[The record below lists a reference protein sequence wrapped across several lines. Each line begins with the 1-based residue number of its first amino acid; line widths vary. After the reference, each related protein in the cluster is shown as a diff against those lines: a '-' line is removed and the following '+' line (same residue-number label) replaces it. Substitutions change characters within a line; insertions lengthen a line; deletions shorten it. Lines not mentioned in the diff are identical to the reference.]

1 MITVQI
7 MLISKKLDLVLE
19 YTAKNPQVA
28 TSLFTS
34 CDNLLQVYNKPISG
48 CVCMAC
54 DNKSV
59 ASCQQTCCK
68 FLTDLLQVHY
78 FNRLV
83 TTCVNKL

>member
-19 YTAKNPQVA
+19 YTAKNTQVV

-48 CVCMAC
+48 CVRMAC
-54 DNKSV
+54 GQLATTS
-59 ASCQQTCCK
+59 
-68 FLTDLLQVHY
+68 LLQVV
-78 FNRLV
+78 NRHV
-83 TTCVNKL
+83 ASF